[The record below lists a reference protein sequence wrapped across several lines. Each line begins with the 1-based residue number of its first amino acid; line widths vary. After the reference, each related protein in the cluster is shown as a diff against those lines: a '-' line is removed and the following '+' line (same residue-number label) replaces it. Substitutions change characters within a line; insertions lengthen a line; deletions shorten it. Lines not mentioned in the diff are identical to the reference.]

1 MDRLEG
7 DKMKG
12 FTLVELLLVMGIFA
26 ILAAFTTINLIQ
38 PQTKSS
44 LDSTINMLI
53 ADLKQQQVEAMIGE
67 AASQFG
73 IQFDSSSYTIIK
85 DDFTVSLDSNLS
97 LSNNFPLSRVVFNKR
112 SGELENTGSI
122 TITDSG
128 GNAKTINV
136 NKLGVVNIQ

>member
-1 MDRLEG
+1 
-7 DKMKG
+7 MKG

-73 IQFDSSSYTIIK
+73 IQFNPDSYTILK
-85 DDFTVSLDSNLS
+85 DDFTVSLDNTLS
-97 LSNNFPLSRVVFNKR
+97 LSNNFPSSQIKFNKR
-112 SGELENTGSI
+112 SGEVENTGSI